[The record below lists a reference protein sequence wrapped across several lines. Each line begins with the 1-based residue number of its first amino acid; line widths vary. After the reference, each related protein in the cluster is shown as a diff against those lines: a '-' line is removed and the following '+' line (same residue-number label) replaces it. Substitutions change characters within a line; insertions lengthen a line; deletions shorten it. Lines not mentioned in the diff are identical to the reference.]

1 MVFSCPCLQVISIQ
15 LLLLSG
21 TWWQVPRENV
31 FRILTDPPGNT
42 SGSAVAGI
50 AKIGCVNEKSLIF
63 ILFSFFNWLCSEEA
77 LGEGEGHRCLG
88 EVVRPPCSCFSAE
101 AAGWFCYRCFW
112 CVSNTPDKLGL
123 RAEHWFCLLM
133 YFCVPVNQPGR
144 PCSPWRTQKAAYLQG
159 ACEPRESH
167 QA

>member
-15 LLLLSG
+15 LLPLSG

-77 LGEGEGHRCLG
+77 LGEGG
-88 EVVRPPCSCFSAE
+88 EDRQGETEVQ
-101 AAGWFCYRCFW
+101 GK
-112 CVSNTPDKLGL
+112 CVYTI
-123 RAEHWFCLLM
+123 
-133 YFCVPVNQPGR
+133 
-144 PCSPWRTQKAAYLQG
+144 
-159 ACEPRESH
+159 
-167 QA
+167 